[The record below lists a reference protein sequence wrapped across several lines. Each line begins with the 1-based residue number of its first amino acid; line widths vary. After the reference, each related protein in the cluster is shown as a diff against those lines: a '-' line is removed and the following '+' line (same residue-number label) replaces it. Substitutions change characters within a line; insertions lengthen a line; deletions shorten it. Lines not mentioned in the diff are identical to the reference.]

1 MAARHPVTNNLLSAV
16 VIMSGIKPDQTGSN
30 RQPGKA
36 PPMIINE
43 SRQRAI
49 ELTRNYAEAINFATG
64 KSVDFYQLLWIMHW
78 AIETHGLDK
87 TRDALENIMLSK
99 DFAPDSTPMLLR
111 DYLLTSK
118 DTEDRLEEWFNKS
131 MSA

>member
-1 MAARHPVTNNLLSAV
+1 
-16 VIMSGIKPDQTGSN
+16 
-30 RQPGKA
+30 
-36 PPMIINE
+36 MIINE